1 MQRLILNIHYSLE
14 YFYVVTIFYISLF
27 SCSTLQYCCGN
38 FVTAILPIVVAVFI
52 VSTMLCLAFLLI
64 GISGMKKEIS
74 LLKINLNYGNYSKC
88 FTSHFPAG
96 N

>member
-1 MQRLILNIHYSLE
+1 M
-14 YFYVVTIFYISLF
+14 VFYISLF

-38 FVTAILPIVVAVFI
+38 FVTAILPIVIAVFI

-74 LLKINLNYGNYSKC
+74 LLKIKLNNGNYSKY
-88 FTSHFPAG
+88 FYISLPSRQLHVQS
-96 N
+96 